1 MRFELGLA
9 DSTRKGGI
17 PVASYLTDVAF
28 ERTPLHALTNSDYKY
43 NRWLLSCQITVSVF
57 GYQQVGEHQ
66 TVDL

>member
-28 ERTPLHALTNSDYKY
+28 ERTPLHALTNSDHKY
-43 NRWLLSCQITVSVF
+43 NR
-57 GYQQVGEHQ
+57 
-66 TVDL
+66 